1 MLKHIKN
8 LLEDNAYFIAIGV
21 TLLIAYLSL
30 SKPIQI
36 EIPLQISFLDKILHA
51 TAYFTLTISW
61 LFALRNYSRS
71 KLIVFVLFLYGVLME
86 FMQEWFTQNRQK
98 DIFDIYANSLGIL
111 LAMLIFNNLYK
122 YFIKI
127 FDK

>member
-1 MLKHIKN
+1 
-8 LLEDNAYFIAIGV
+8 LEDNAYIIAISL

-36 EIPLQISFLDKILHA
+36 EIPLDISFLDKILHA

-61 LFALRNYSRS
+61 LFALRNYSKN
-71 KLIVFVLFLYGVLME
+71 KLIVLVIFFYGVLME
-86 FMQEWFTQNRQK
+86 FLQGWLTETRQK
-98 DIFDIYANSLGIL
+98 DIFDVYANSFGIL
-111 LAMLIFNNLYK
+111 LAMLIFNNLFK

>member
-1 MLKHIKN
+1 MPKRIKN
-8 LLEDNAYFIAIGV
+8 LLEDNAYTIAV
-21 TLLIAYLSL
+21 SLTLLIAYLSL

-36 EIPLQISFLDKILHA
+36 EIPLHISFLDKILHA
-51 TAYFTLTISW
+51 SAYFTLTISW
-61 LFALRNYSRS
+61 LFALRNYSKN
-71 KLIVFVLFLYGVLME
+71 KLVVFALFFYGVLME
-86 FMQEWFTQNRQK
+86 FLQGWLTQNRQK
-98 DIFDIYANSLGIL
+98 DIFDVYANSFGIL